1 MFLFTEEVATEE
13 FSLVELLQTVA
24 GWLMQNGIKLIIG
37 LIVLFIAFKVVNF
50 IAKRLQRRL
59 DKKNVDK
66 TIANVTVKALKLV
79 LKIMVFLL
87 FLGYVGI
94 ETAGI
99 GTIIGS
105 VSVCIGLAVQGSL
118 SNFAGGIVILVMRPF
133 KLGDFIEAQG
143 HSGTVTDIKMF
154 YTYLNTPDNK
164 VVMIPNGALGNGD
177 IINYSK
183 EEERRVDLV
192 FSVDYSTDLKLAK
205 EIIEKEIENHQLILK
220 DKGYFVRLGE
230 MAASSLDIK
239 TRVWVKNADYWTVYF
254 DLIEQT
260 KAQFDKNGI
269 EIPYKQID
277 VNIKEK

>member
-37 LIVLFIAFKVVNF
+37 LIVLFITFKVVNF

-66 TIANVTVKALKLV
+66 TIANVTVKALKIV

-164 VVMIPNGALGNGD
+164 VVMIPNGTLGNGD

-254 DLIEQT
+254 DLLENVKKKFDENNISVPFNQLDVHIT
-260 KAQFDKNGI
+260 K
-269 EIPYKQID
+269 
-277 VNIKEK
+277 

>member
-205 EIIEKEIENHQLILK
+205 EIIEREIENHQLILK
-220 DKGYFVRLGE
+220 DKEYFVRLGE

-239 TRVWVKNADYWTVYF
+239 TRVWVKNSDYWTVYF
-254 DLIEQT
+254 DLLENVKKKFDENNISVPFNQLDVHIT
-260 KAQFDKNGI
+260 K
-269 EIPYKQID
+269 
-277 VNIKEK
+277 

>member
-37 LIVLFIAFKVVNF
+37 LIILFIAFKVVNF

-66 TIANVTVKALKLV
+66 TIANVTVKALKIV
-79 LKIMVFLL
+79 LKIMAFLL

-164 VVMIPNGALGNGD
+164 VVMIPNGTLGNGD

-254 DLIEQT
+254 DLLENVKKKFDENNISVPFNQLDVHIT
-260 KAQFDKNGI
+260 K
-269 EIPYKQID
+269 
-277 VNIKEK
+277 

>member
-1 MFLFTEEVATEE
+1 MLLFTEEVATEE

-37 LIVLFIAFKVVNF
+37 LIILFIAFKVVNF

-66 TIANVTVKALKLV
+66 TIANVTVKALKIV

-164 VVMIPNGALGNGD
+164 VVMIPNGTLGNGD

-205 EIIEKEIENHQLILK
+205 EIIEREIENHQLILK

-254 DLIEQT
+254 DLLENVKKKFDENNIPVPFNQLDVHIT
-260 KAQFDKNGI
+260 K
-269 EIPYKQID
+269 
-277 VNIKEK
+277 

>member
-1 MFLFTEEVATEE
+1 MLLFTEEVATEE

-37 LIVLFIAFKVVNF
+37 LIVLFITFKVVNF

-66 TIANVTVKALKLV
+66 TIANVTVKALKIV

-164 VVMIPNGALGNGD
+164 VVMIPNGTLGNGD

-205 EIIEKEIENHQLILK
+205 EIIEREIENHQLILK

-254 DLIEQT
+254 DLLENVKKKFDENNISVPFNQLDVHIT
-260 KAQFDKNGI
+260 K
-269 EIPYKQID
+269 
-277 VNIKEK
+277 

>member
-1 MFLFTEEVATEE
+1 MLLFTEEVATEE

-24 GWLMQNGIKLIIG
+24 GWLMKNGIKLIIG
-37 LIVLFIAFKVVNF
+37 LIILFIAFKVVNF

-66 TIANVTVKALKLV
+66 TIANVTVKALKIV

-164 VVMIPNGALGNGD
+164 VVMIPNGTLGNGD

-254 DLIEQT
+254 DLLENVKKKFDENNISVPFNQLDVHIT
-260 KAQFDKNGI
+260 K
-269 EIPYKQID
+269 
-277 VNIKEK
+277 

>member
-50 IAKRLQRRL
+50 IAKRLQKRL

-66 TIANVTVKALKLV
+66 TIANVTVKASKLV

-254 DLIEQT
+254 DLLENVKKKFDENNISVPFNQLDVHIT
-260 KAQFDKNGI
+260 K
-269 EIPYKQID
+269 
-277 VNIKEK
+277 

>member
-37 LIVLFIAFKVVNF
+37 LIVLFIAFKIVNF
-50 IAKRLQRRL
+50 IAKRLQKRL

-66 TIANVTVKALKLV
+66 TIANVTVKASKLV

-254 DLIEQT
+254 DLLENVKKKFDENNISVPFNQLDVHIT
-260 KAQFDKNGI
+260 K
-269 EIPYKQID
+269 
-277 VNIKEK
+277 

>member
-1 MFLFTEEVATEE
+1 MLLFTEEVATEE

-37 LIVLFIAFKVVNF
+37 LIILFIAFKVVNF

-66 TIANVTVKALKLV
+66 TIANVTVKALKIV

-164 VVMIPNGALGNGD
+164 VVMIPNGTLGNGD

-254 DLIEQT
+254 DLLENVKKKFDENNISVPFNQLDVHIT
-260 KAQFDKNGI
+260 K
-269 EIPYKQID
+269 
-277 VNIKEK
+277 

>member
-50 IAKRLQRRL
+50 VAKRLQRRL

-66 TIANVTVKALKLV
+66 TIANVTVKALKIV

-164 VVMIPNGALGNGD
+164 VVMIPNGTLGNGD
-177 IINYSK
+177 IINYS
-183 EEERRVDLV
+183 
-192 FSVDYSTDLKLAK
+192 
-205 EIIEKEIENHQLILK
+205 
-220 DKGYFVRLGE
+220 
-230 MAASSLDIK
+230 
-239 TRVWVKNADYWTVYF
+239 
-254 DLIEQT
+254 
-260 KAQFDKNGI
+260 
-269 EIPYKQID
+269 
-277 VNIKEK
+277 

>member
-220 DKGYFVRLGE
+220 DKEYFVRLGE

-254 DLIEQT
+254 DLLEKVKKKFDENNISVPFNQLDVHIT
-260 KAQFDKNGI
+260 K
-269 EIPYKQID
+269 
-277 VNIKEK
+277 

>member
-66 TIANVTVKALKLV
+66 TIANVTVKALKIV

-164 VVMIPNGALGNGD
+164 VVMIPNGTLGNGD

-254 DLIEQT
+254 DLLENVKKKFDENNISVPFNQLDVHIT
-260 KAQFDKNGI
+260 K
-269 EIPYKQID
+269 
-277 VNIKEK
+277 

>member
-37 LIVLFIAFKVVNF
+37 LIVLFIAFKIVNF
-50 IAKRLQRRL
+50 IAKRLQKRL

-66 TIANVTVKALKLV
+66 TIANVTVKASKLV

-220 DKGYFVRLGE
+220 DKEYFVRLGE

-254 DLIEQT
+254 DLLENVKKKFDENNISVPFNQLDVHIT
-260 KAQFDKNGI
+260 K
-269 EIPYKQID
+269 
-277 VNIKEK
+277 

>member
-1 MFLFTEEVATEE
+1 MFLFTEEVVTEE

-66 TIANVTVKALKLV
+66 TIANVTVKASKLV

-205 EIIEKEIENHQLILK
+205 EIIEREIENHQLILK

-254 DLIEQT
+254 DLLENV
-260 KAQFDKNGI
+260 KKKFDENNI
-269 EIPYKQID
+269 SVPFNQLD
-277 VNIKEK
+277 VTIKK

>member
-66 TIANVTVKALKLV
+66 TIANVTVKASKLV

-205 EIIEKEIENHQLILK
+205 GIIEKEIENHQLILK

-254 DLIEQT
+254 DLLENVKKKFDENNISVPFNQLDVHIT
-260 KAQFDKNGI
+260 K
-269 EIPYKQID
+269 
-277 VNIKEK
+277 

>member
-37 LIVLFIAFKVVNF
+37 LIVLFIAFKIVNF

-66 TIANVTVKALKLV
+66 TIANVTVKASKLV

-205 EIIEKEIENHQLILK
+205 EIIEREIENHQLILK
-220 DKGYFVRLGE
+220 DKEYFVRLGE

-254 DLIEQT
+254 DLLENVKKKFDENNISVPFNQLDVHIT
-260 KAQFDKNGI
+260 K
-269 EIPYKQID
+269 
-277 VNIKEK
+277 

>member
-1 MFLFTEEVATEE
+1 MLLFTEEVATEE

-37 LIVLFIAFKVVNF
+37 LIILFIAFKVVNF

-164 VVMIPNGALGNGD
+164 VVMIPNGTLGNGD

-205 EIIEKEIENHQLILK
+205 EIIEREIENHQLILK

-254 DLIEQT
+254 DLLENVKKKFDENNISVPFNQLDVHIT
-260 KAQFDKNGI
+260 K
-269 EIPYKQID
+269 
-277 VNIKEK
+277 

>member
-50 IAKRLQRRL
+50 VAKRLQRRL

-66 TIANVTVKALKLV
+66 TIANVTVKALKIV

-164 VVMIPNGALGNGD
+164 VVMIPNGTLGNGD

-254 DLIEQT
+254 DLLENVKKKFDENNISVPFNQLDVHIT
-260 KAQFDKNGI
+260 K
-269 EIPYKQID
+269 
-277 VNIKEK
+277 

>member
-66 TIANVTVKALKLV
+66 TIANVTVKALKIV

-220 DKGYFVRLGE
+220 DKEYFVRLGE

-254 DLIEQT
+254 DLLENVKKKFDENNISVPFNQLDVHIT
-260 KAQFDKNGI
+260 K
-269 EIPYKQID
+269 
-277 VNIKEK
+277 

>member
-37 LIVLFIAFKVVNF
+37 LIILFIAFKVVNF

-66 TIANVTVKALKLV
+66 TIANVTVKALKIV

-164 VVMIPNGALGNGD
+164 VVMIPNGTLGNGD

-230 MAASSLDIK
+230 MAASSLNIK

-254 DLIEQT
+254 DLLENVKKKFDENNISVPFNQLDVHIT
-260 KAQFDKNGI
+260 K
-269 EIPYKQID
+269 
-277 VNIKEK
+277 

>member
-1 MFLFTEEVATEE
+1 ME
-13 FSLVELLQTVA
+13 S
-24 GWLMQNGIKLIIG
+24 N
-37 LIVLFIAFKVVNF
+37 VNF

-66 TIANVTVKALKLV
+66 TIANVTVKASKLV

-105 VSVCIGLAVQGSL
+105 VSICIGLAVQGSL

-143 HSGTVTDIKMF
+143 HSGTVTYIKMF

-254 DLIEQT
+254 DLLENVKKKFDENNISVPFNQLDVHIT
-260 KAQFDKNGI
+260 K
-269 EIPYKQID
+269 
-277 VNIKEK
+277 

>member
-24 GWLMQNGIKLIIG
+24 SWLMQNGIKLIIG

-87 FLGYVGI
+87 FLGYLGI

-99 GTIIGS
+99 GIIIGS

-205 EIIEKEIENHQLILK
+205 EIIEREIENHQLILK
-220 DKGYFVRLGE
+220 DKEYFVRLGE

-254 DLIEQT
+254 DLLENVKKKFDENNISVPFNQLDVHIT
-260 KAQFDKNGI
+260 K
-269 EIPYKQID
+269 
-277 VNIKEK
+277 

>member
-1 MFLFTEEVATEE
+1 MLLFTEEVATEE

-37 LIVLFIAFKVVNF
+37 LIILFIAFKVVNF

-66 TIANVTVKALKLV
+66 TIANVTVKALKIV
-79 LKIMVFLL
+79 LKIMMFLL

-164 VVMIPNGALGNGD
+164 VVMIPNGTLGNGD

-254 DLIEQT
+254 DLLENVKKKFDENNISVPFNQLDVHIT
-260 KAQFDKNGI
+260 K
-269 EIPYKQID
+269 
-277 VNIKEK
+277 

>member
-1 MFLFTEEVATEE
+1 MLLFTEEVATEE

-37 LIVLFIAFKVVNF
+37 LIILFIAFKVVNF

-66 TIANVTVKALKLV
+66 TIANVTVKALKIV

-154 YTYLNTPDNK
+154 YTCLNTPDNK

-254 DLIEQT
+254 DLLENVKKKFDENNISVPFNQLDVHIT
-260 KAQFDKNGI
+260 K
-269 EIPYKQID
+269 
-277 VNIKEK
+277 

>member
-37 LIVLFIAFKVVNF
+37 LIILFIAFKVVNF

-66 TIANVTVKALKLV
+66 TIANVTVKALKIV

-164 VVMIPNGALGNGD
+164 VVMIPNGTLGNGD

-239 TRVWVKNADYWTVYF
+239 TRVWVKNANYWTVYF
-254 DLIEQT
+254 DLLENVKKKFDENNISVPFNQLDVHIT
-260 KAQFDKNGI
+260 K
-269 EIPYKQID
+269 
-277 VNIKEK
+277 

>member
-37 LIVLFIAFKVVNF
+37 LIVLFITFKVVNF

-66 TIANVTVKALKLV
+66 TIANVTVKALKIV
-79 LKIMVFLL
+79 LKIMMFLL

-164 VVMIPNGALGNGD
+164 VVMIPNGTLGNGD

-254 DLIEQT
+254 DLLENVKKKFDENNISVPFNQLDVHIT
-260 KAQFDKNGI
+260 K
-269 EIPYKQID
+269 
-277 VNIKEK
+277 

>member
-1 MFLFTEEVATEE
+1 MLLFTEEVATEE

-37 LIVLFIAFKVVNF
+37 LIILFIAFKVVNF

-66 TIANVTVKALKLV
+66 TIANVTVMASKLV

-164 VVMIPNGALGNGD
+164 VVMIPNGTLGNGD

-205 EIIEKEIENHQLILK
+205 EIIEREIKNHQLILK

-254 DLIEQT
+254 DLLENVKKKFDENDISVPFNQLDVHIT
-260 KAQFDKNGI
+260 K
-269 EIPYKQID
+269 
-277 VNIKEK
+277 

>member
-24 GWLMQNGIKLIIG
+24 SWLMQNGIKLIIG

-66 TIANVTVKALKLV
+66 TIANVTVKASKLV

-254 DLIEQT
+254 DLLENVKKKFDENNISVPFNQLDVHIT
-260 KAQFDKNGI
+260 K
-269 EIPYKQID
+269 
-277 VNIKEK
+277 

>member
-66 TIANVTVKALKLV
+66 TIANVTVKASKLV

-254 DLIEQT
+254 ELLENVKKKFDENNISVPFNQLDVHIT
-260 KAQFDKNGI
+260 K
-269 EIPYKQID
+269 
-277 VNIKEK
+277 

>member
-1 MFLFTEEVATEE
+1 
-13 FSLVELLQTVA
+13 
-24 GWLMQNGIKLIIG
+24 
-37 LIVLFIAFKVVNF
+37 
-50 IAKRLQRRL
+50 
-59 DKKNVDK
+59 
-66 TIANVTVKALKLV
+66 
-79 LKIMVFLL
+79 
-87 FLGYVGI
+87 
-94 ETAGI
+94 
-99 GTIIGS
+99 
-105 VSVCIGLAVQGSL
+105 
-118 SNFAGGIVILVMRPF
+118 MRPF

-164 VVMIPNGALGNGD
+164 VVMIPNGTLGNGD

-254 DLIEQT
+254 DLLENVKKKFDENNISVPFNQLDVHIT
-260 KAQFDKNGI
+260 K
-269 EIPYKQID
+269 
-277 VNIKEK
+277 

>member
-66 TIANVTVKALKLV
+66 TIANVTVKASKLV

-220 DKGYFVRLGE
+220 DKGCFVRLGE

-254 DLIEQT
+254 DLLENVKKKFDENNISVPFNQLDVHIT
-260 KAQFDKNGI
+260 K
-269 EIPYKQID
+269 
-277 VNIKEK
+277 

>member
-37 LIVLFIAFKVVNF
+37 LIILFIAFKVVNF
-50 IAKRLQRRL
+50 VAKRLQRRL

-66 TIANVTVKALKLV
+66 TIANVTVKALKIV

-164 VVMIPNGALGNGD
+164 VVMIPNGTLGNGD

-254 DLIEQT
+254 DLLENVKKKFDENNISVPFNQLDVHIT
-260 KAQFDKNGI
+260 K
-269 EIPYKQID
+269 
-277 VNIKEK
+277 

>member
-66 TIANVTVKALKLV
+66 TIANVTVKASKLV

-254 DLIEQT
+254 DLLENVKKKFDENNISVPFNQLDVHIT
-260 KAQFDKNGI
+260 K
-269 EIPYKQID
+269 
-277 VNIKEK
+277 

>member
-37 LIVLFIAFKVVNF
+37 LIVLFIAFKIVNF

-66 TIANVTVKALKLV
+66 TIANVTVKASKLV

-220 DKGYFVRLGE
+220 DKEYFVRLGE

-254 DLIEQT
+254 DLLENVKKKFDENNISVPFNQLDVHIT
-260 KAQFDKNGI
+260 K
-269 EIPYKQID
+269 
-277 VNIKEK
+277 

>member
-1 MFLFTEEVATEE
+1 MLLFTEEVATEE

-37 LIVLFIAFKVVNF
+37 LIILFIAFKVVNF

-164 VVMIPNGALGNGD
+164 VVMIPNGTLGNGD

-254 DLIEQT
+254 DLLENVKKKFDENNISVPFNQLDVHIT
-260 KAQFDKNGI
+260 K
-269 EIPYKQID
+269 
-277 VNIKEK
+277 

>member
-66 TIANVTVKALKLV
+66 TIANVTVKASKLV

-220 DKGYFVRLGE
+220 DKEYFVRLGE

-254 DLIEQT
+254 DLLENVKKKFDENNISVPFNQLDVHIT
-260 KAQFDKNGI
+260 K
-269 EIPYKQID
+269 
-277 VNIKEK
+277 

>member
-205 EIIEKEIENHQLILK
+205 EIIEREIENHQLILK
-220 DKGYFVRLGE
+220 DKEYFVRLGE

-254 DLIEQT
+254 DLLENVKKKFDENNISVPFNQLDVHIT
-260 KAQFDKNGI
+260 K
-269 EIPYKQID
+269 
-277 VNIKEK
+277 

>member
-66 TIANVTVKALKLV
+66 TIANVTVKASKLV

-164 VVMIPNGALGNGD
+164 VVMIPNGNLGNGD

-205 EIIEKEIENHQLILK
+205 EIIEREIENHQLILK
-220 DKGYFVRLGE
+220 DKEYFVRLGE

-254 DLIEQT
+254 DLLENVKKKFDENNISVPFNQLDVHIT
-260 KAQFDKNGI
+260 K
-269 EIPYKQID
+269 
-277 VNIKEK
+277 

>member
-50 IAKRLQRRL
+50 IAKRLQRRM

-66 TIANVTVKALKLV
+66 TIANVTVKASKLV

-220 DKGYFVRLGE
+220 DKEYFVRLGE

-254 DLIEQT
+254 DLLENVKKKFDENNISVPFNQLDVHIT
-260 KAQFDKNGI
+260 K
-269 EIPYKQID
+269 
-277 VNIKEK
+277 